1 MNFLTYP
8 YFLIIWM
15 SKNIE
20 DIGGIIADHCQI
32 NLRSIVMSNIVEACN
47 GCAKISDGK
56 CTVYP
61 NPAAVMRWSNDKTK
75 MGCSFNVKVEEK
87 AKGKVRVGQQK
98 QKQR

>member
-1 MNFLTYP
+1 
-8 YFLIIWM
+8 
-15 SKNIE
+15 
-20 DIGGIIADHCQI
+20 
-32 NLRSIVMSNIVEACN
+32 MSNLVEACN

-98 QKQR
+98 QKKR